1 MKTKTFLLTTLMFL
15 SLLMCSVGIHAQT
28 AKSNLDQAKLMQQW
42 LGTWEANTGK
52 DTVEVWECRQYGKSF
67 IGTVSRVIKGKKSPS
82 YISNICIDS
91 KEGNIKG
98 FSLSA
103 SGDYSTWIGLWTTEK
118 MLNLDAVQNFNP
130 ETVYEKYELYYETPT
145 KMTGTVFSTD
155 GTKTRETKFTKVK

>member
-1 MKTKTFLLTTLMFL
+1 MKTKTFFL
-15 SLLMCSVGIHAQT
+15 SALVFVFLLMYSTGMQAQS
-28 AKSNLDQAKLMQQW
+28 AKSNLDQTKLMQQW

-91 KEGNIKG
+91 KAGNIKG

-118 MLNLDAVQNFNP
+118 KFSLDGVQNFKP
-130 ETVYEKYELYYETPT
+130 ETVSEKGELFYETPS
-145 KMTGTVFSTD
+145 KMTYTSFDMD
-155 GTKTRETKFTKVK
+155 GKKTGESKFNKVK